1 MMTDLSDIPAEIREE
16 FEILASN
23 AVEILPLEEF
33 AQKLLRA
40 RREKRPLRIKYGAD
54 PSAPDLHLGH
64 SVPMR
69 RLRKF
74 QELGHKIVFII
85 GDFTARIGDPSG
97 KSKTR
102 PMLTSEQVEANAKT
116 YASQVGKIVDL
127 EQAELHYNSTWLNEL
142 GVEGMLRLCSH
153 YTVARMLERDD
164 FCKRMKQEIPISV
177 VELLYP
183 LTQAYDS
190 VAIKADIELGGTDQL
205 FNFLVGRDIM
215 RAYGLEPQVVMTWPL
230 LVGTDGI
237 DKMSKSLGNY
247 VGITDSPQDMYGKVM
262 SIPDAAMP
270 MYYELLLDRSK
281 AEVAQLQADIEQGS
295 VHPRQA
301 KSQLA
306 SAIVSTYHSVQAAEA
321 AVAEFDKIFAQGE
334 LPSEMPD
341 IRLNRA
347 EFEGDSIWLVKVLIA
362 AEFAKSNGEGRRL
375 IKQGGVKVDGET
387 ITDEMAQL
395 PLKGGEVVQ
404 VGKRRVGRVE
414 IQ

>member
-1 MMTDLSDIPAEIREE
+1 
-16 FEILASN
+16 
-23 AVEILPLEEF
+23 
-33 AQKLLRA
+33 
-40 RREKRPLRIKYGAD
+40 
-54 PSAPDLHLGH
+54 
-64 SVPMR
+64 
-69 RLRKF
+69 
-74 QELGHKIVFII
+74 
-85 GDFTARIGDPSG
+85 
-97 KSKTR
+97 
-102 PMLTSEQVEANAKT
+102 
-116 YASQVGKIVDL
+116 
-127 EQAELHYNSTWLNEL
+127 
-142 GVEGMLRLCSH
+142 MLRLCSH

-395 PLKGGEVVQ
+395 PLNGGEVVQ

>member
-1 MMTDLSDIPAEIREE
+1 MSPKEQLEALLAPPCPIDFVNKEE
-16 FEILASN
+16 LLAK
-23 AVEILPLEEF
+23 LERG
-33 AQKLLRA
+33 Q
-40 RREKRPLRIKYGAD
+40 PLRIKYGAD

-102 PMLTSEQVEANAKT
+102 PMLTSEQVEANAHS
-116 YASQVGKIVDL
+116 YAAQVGKIVDI
-127 EQAELHYNSTWLNEL
+127 EQAELHYNSTWLNGL

-164 FCKRMKQEIPISV
+164 FCKRMKAEIPISV

-230 LVGTDGI
+230 LVGTDGV

-270 MYYELLLDRSK
+270 IYYELLLDRSK
-281 AEVAQLQADIEQGS
+281 AEDAQLQADIEAGS
-295 VHPRQA
+295 LHPRQA
-301 KSQLA
+301 KSELA
-306 SAIVSTYHSVQAAEA
+306 SAIVSTYHSAEA
-321 AVAEFDKIFAQGE
+321 AQSAVDEFDKIFAQGQ
-334 LPSEMPD
+334 LPTEMPD
-341 IRLNRA
+341 IRLSRA

-362 AEFAKSNGEGRRL
+362 AEFAKSNGEARRL
-375 IKQGGVKVDGET
+375 IKQGGVKVDGQAV
-387 ITDEMAQL
+387 TDEMAQVTL
-395 PLKGGEVVQ
+395 HGGEVVQ